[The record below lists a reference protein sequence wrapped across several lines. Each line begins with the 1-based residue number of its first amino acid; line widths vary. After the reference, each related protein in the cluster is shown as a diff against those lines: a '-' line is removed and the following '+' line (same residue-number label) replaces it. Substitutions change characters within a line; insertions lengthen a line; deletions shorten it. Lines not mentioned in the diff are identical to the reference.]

1 MKTEA
6 LERYLNSFGKQVVN
20 RAKGN
25 LQKAKGG
32 GTNLEKSISFKI
44 ITDTDGFSV
53 QFFMDNYGTFV
64 DKGVS
69 GTAVGRSFK
78 DYKGSTVSSPYKY
91 TSKQPPS
98 RVLDKW
104 IVKKTAVGRSFK
116 DYKGSTV
123 SSPYKYTSKQPP
135 SRVLDKWIVKKNI
148 APRDEKG
155 RFMSRKSISFLIAR
169 SIKRK
174 GIQGISFFQ
183 KPLMLGLKQFGKEM
197 LGAVKED
204 IINGLTTVK

>member
-6 LERYLNSFGKQVVN
+6 LERYLNSFGKYVVQQS
-20 RAKGN
+20 R
-25 LQKAKGG
+25 
-32 GTNLEKSISFKI
+32 TNLTKGKKNVSKDLYNSISFKV
-44 ITDTDGFSV
+44 ITTAEGFSV
-53 QFFMDNYGTFV
+53 QFYMDSYGTFV

-69 GTAVGRSFK
+69 GTQVKRSFK
-78 DYKGSTVSSPYKY
+78 DYKGRTISSPYKY
-91 TSKQPPS
+91 TTKQPPS

-104 IVKKTAVGRSFK
+104 IVKKG
-116 DYKGSTV
+116 
-123 SSPYKYTSKQPP
+123 
-135 SRVLDKWIVKKNI
+135 I

-197 LGAVKED
+197 LGAVKDD
-204 IINGLTTVK
+204 IINGLTIVK

>member
-1 MKTEA
+1 MKTAA

-25 LQKAKGG
+25 LQKSKGG
-32 GTNLEKSISFKI
+32 GTNLEKSIDFKV
-44 ITDTDGFSV
+44 ITDADGFTV
-53 QFFMDNYGTFV
+53 QFFMDSYGTFV

-69 GTAVGRSFK
+69 GTNKRRSFK
-78 DYKGSTVSSPYKY
+78 DYKGKTISSPYKY
-91 TSKQPPS
+91 TTKQPPS

-104 IVKKTAVGRSFK
+104 IVKKG
-116 DYKGSTV
+116 
-123 SSPYKYTSKQPP
+123 
-135 SRVLDKWIVKKNI
+135 I

-169 SIKRK
+169 SIKRN

-197 LGAVKED
+197 LGAVKDD

>member
-32 GTNLEKSISFKI
+32 GTNLEKSLSFKVV
-44 ITDTDGFSV
+44 TSAEGFSV
-53 QFFMDNYGTFV
+53 QFYMDSYGTFV

-69 GTAVGRSFK
+69 GTDVRRSFK
-78 DYKGSTVSSPYKY
+78 DYKGRTISSPYKY
-91 TSKQPPS
+91 TTKQPPS

-104 IVKKTAVGRSFK
+104 IVKKG
-116 DYKGSTV
+116 
-123 SSPYKYTSKQPP
+123 
-135 SRVLDKWIVKKNI
+135 I

-197 LGAVKED
+197 LGAVKDD

>member
-25 LQKAKGG
+25 LQKSKGG
-32 GTNLEKSISFKI
+32 GTNLEKSLSFKVV
-44 ITDTDGFSV
+44 TSAEGFSV
-53 QFFMDNYGTFV
+53 QFFMDSYGTFV

-69 GTAVGRSFK
+69 GTKVKRSFK
-78 DYKGSTVSSPYKY
+78 DYKGRTISSPYKY
-91 TSKQPPS
+91 TTKQPPS

-104 IVKKTAVGRSFK
+104 IVKKG
-116 DYKGSTV
+116 
-123 SSPYKYTSKQPP
+123 
-135 SRVLDKWIVKKNI
+135 I

-197 LGAVKED
+197 LGAVKDD

>member
-25 LQKAKGG
+25 LQKSKGG
-32 GTNLEKSISFKI
+32 GTNLEKSLSFKVV
-44 ITDTDGFSV
+44 TSAEGFSV
-53 QFFMDNYGTFV
+53 QFYMDSYGTFV

-69 GTAVGRSFK
+69 GTQVKRSFK
-78 DYKGSTVSSPYKY
+78 DYKGRKISSPYKY
-91 TSKQPPS
+91 TTKQPPS

-104 IVKKTAVGRSFK
+104 IVKKG
-116 DYKGSTV
+116 
-123 SSPYKYTSKQPP
+123 
-135 SRVLDKWIVKKNI
+135 I

-197 LGAVKED
+197 LGAVKDD
-204 IINGLTTVK
+204 IINGLTIVK

>member
-25 LQKAKGG
+25 LQKSKKG
-32 GTNLEKSISFKI
+32 GTNLEKSLSFKV
-44 ITDTDGFSV
+44 ITSDDGFNVEFYMES
-53 QFFMDNYGTFV
+53 YGTFV

-69 GTAVGRSFK
+69 GTEVKRRFK
-78 DYKGSTVSSPYKY
+78 DYKGKTIISPYGYKK
-91 TSKQPPS
+91 SRGHSQPPTKA
-98 RVLDKW
+98 LDNW
-104 IVKKTAVGRSFK
+104 IVKKG
-116 DYKGSTV
+116 
-123 SSPYKYTSKQPP
+123 
-135 SRVLDKWIVKKNI
+135 I
-148 APRDEKG
+148 APRDKKG
-155 RFMSRKSISFLIAR
+155 RFVSRKSIKFLIAR
-169 SIKRK
+169 SIGKK

-183 KPLMLGLKQFGKEM
+183 KPLMLGLKQFGKQM

>member
-32 GTNLEKSISFKI
+32 GTNLEKSIDFKV
-44 ITDTDGFSV
+44 TNNTEGFAV
-53 QFFMDNYGTFV
+53 QFFMADYGTFV

-69 GTAVGRSFK
+69 GTNKTRSFK
-78 DYKGSTVSSPYKY
+78 DYEGKVISSPYKFG
-91 TSKQPPS
+91 TGSS
-98 RVLDKW
+98 RVGKAKGGMSGIMAKW
-104 IVKKTAVGRSFK
+104 VKK
-116 DYKGSTV
+116 KGF
-123 SSPYKYTSKQPP
+123 QW
-135 SRVLDKWIVKKNI
+135 RDK
-148 APRDEKG
+148 KG
-155 RFMSRKSISFLIAR
+155 RFMSRKSMGYIIAR
-169 SIKRK
+169 SIYSK

-197 LGAVKED
+197 LGAVKDD